1 MPTNAL
7 APTDVVNQLGVSDAN
22 PYTTNLLRRA
32 KEEYPFVGL
41 HDPIVTTGTGYGYA
55 ETWPVGESGLP
66 GSFGED
72 TRPSMIPMDRIGIEI
87 RRPDAFTHHDL
98 AAELLHIDPMAQHVS
113 GRLQEMWSPQ
123 QLDVLKREALDYEA
137 TLKEGRSE
145 KDAIKNATD
154 SALRGYTV
162 GQWPKEV
169 NDAMGYSKHQLELL
183 DSLKEHMTKKR

>member
-1 MPTNAL
+1 MPNAL

-22 PYTTNLLRRA
+22 PYTTNLLKKA

-55 ETWPVGESGLP
+55 ETWPVGEGGLY
-66 GSFGED
+66 GMFGED
-72 TRPSMIPMDRIGIEI
+72 TRPSAIPIDRVGIEV

-113 GRLQEMWSPQ
+113 GKLQEMWTPQ
-123 QLDVLKREALDYEA
+123 QLDVLRREALDYEA

-169 NDAMGYSKHQLELL
+169 NDAMGYSKHQMELL
-183 DSLKEHMTKKR
+183 DALKEHMTKKR